1 MVGLFEFNG
10 NTIVFDSEAVYFFL
24 SIFVA
29 IDFYFTTECHKCF
42 YITIVFLFQSACD
55 GLVEQYGV
63 DAAGSHDNGFCLPF
77 HFLGRVLHEVVYH
90 HIGFVVDDVWVL
102 VHILHHQTEC
112 VLLFVFWC
120 VFRNIYLTYQ
130 FKHGLEGSIVFQHV
144 KDKAFLDGLFHGIGV
159 ECLSVTAIECKSL

>member
-1 MVGLFEFNG
+1 MIRLFEFNG
-10 NTIVFDSEAVYFFL
+10 NAVVFDSEAVYFL
-24 SIFVA
+24 LCIFVA

-42 YITIVFLFQSACD
+42 QPTCD

-63 DAAGSHDNGFCLPF
+63 GAAGSHYNGFGLPF
-77 HFLGRVLHEVVYH
+77 HLLGRVLHEVVYH

-112 VLLFVFWC
+112 VLLFVFRC
-120 VFRNIYLTYQ
+120 VFRKVYLAYQ
-130 FKHGLEGSIVFQHV
+130 LKHGLEGGIVFQHV